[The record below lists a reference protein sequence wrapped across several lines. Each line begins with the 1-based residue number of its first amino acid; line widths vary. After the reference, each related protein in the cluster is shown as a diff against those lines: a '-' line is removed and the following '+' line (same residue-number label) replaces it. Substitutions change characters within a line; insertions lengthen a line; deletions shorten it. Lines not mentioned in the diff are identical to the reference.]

1 MAETNSY
8 EPGYFQLNSLSLGE
22 VAALLYNARKV
33 TREMQSINKV
43 KIPHMLKENMKW
55 IVRGA
60 ESQPVIKLSVQVS
73 TKSYS
78 ENNIKPP
85 SAYRHRQADL
95 EMLADTGSQAVIIGT
110 NQLGQLGLTVRDLMD
125 CEMSLSGVTNS
136 SVKIIGALF
145 VRVSGSDNQQKVWTT
160 TQLCYVARGVDRMIL
175 SKEACRDLGL
185 VTRDFPSIGS
195 CESRA
200 ICICRCFCVRGCWF
214 CLG

>member
-95 EMLADTGSQAVIIGT
+95 EMLADTVIMAT
-110 NQLGQLGLTVRDLMD
+110 NQLGQLGLKMKEVERFLQSKSVI
-125 CEMSLSGVTNS
+125 SLAF
-136 SVKIIGALF
+136 IILF
-145 VRVSGSDNQQKVWTT
+145 FSLIT
-160 TQLCYVARGVDRMIL
+160 
-175 SKEACRDLGL
+175 
-185 VTRDFPSIGS
+185 
-195 CESRA
+195 SRTDTKPA
-200 ICICRCFCVRGCWF
+200 
-214 CLG
+214 

>member
-95 EMLADTGSQAVIIGT
+95 EMLADTGSQAVIMAT
-110 NQLGQLGLTVRDLMD
+110 NQLGQLGLKMKEVKKFLQSKSVI
-125 CEMSLSGVTNS
+125 SLAF
-136 SVKIIGALF
+136 IILF
-145 VRVSGSDNQQKVWTT
+145 FSLIT
-160 TQLCYVARGVDRMIL
+160 
-175 SKEACRDLGL
+175 
-185 VTRDFPSIGS
+185 
-195 CESRA
+195 SRTDTKPA
-200 ICICRCFCVRGCWF
+200 
-214 CLG
+214 

>member
-95 EMLADTGSQAVIIGT
+95 EMLADTVIMAT
-110 NQLGQLGLTVRDLMD
+110 NQLGQLGLKMKEVKKFLQSKSVI
-125 CEMSLSGVTNS
+125 SLAF
-136 SVKIIGALF
+136 IILF
-145 VRVSGSDNQQKVWTT
+145 FSLIT
-160 TQLCYVARGVDRMIL
+160 
-175 SKEACRDLGL
+175 
-185 VTRDFPSIGS
+185 
-195 CESRA
+195 SRTDTKPA
-200 ICICRCFCVRGCWF
+200 
-214 CLG
+214 